1 VLVVAALV
9 VALVHLAAF
18 GWALFWRARF
28 AMDLDWLEGAQL
40 YEAYR
45 IAHGL
50 PVYGPPVQGFVPSP
64 YPPLYHLLVAAV
76 GRLFWFDYWNG
87 RVVSDASIAAA
98 LAMQAAVVGR
108 AAPSRGA
115 GRVFAVLVAAGTAA
129 TYRPLQASMDLA
141 RVDMMAFAIALAA
154 AYAARAGRMRPERA
168 LLVGA
173 LLSAAVFTKQ
183 TNVFYAGWVVLHAA
197 RRDVRAA
204 AIASCTGLAL
214 SCGALVVLQRDSG
227 GWFWTWMTA
236 MQRYPIVPERC
247 LVAGA
252 AVVAIAALVAL
263 AMRALARR
271 GWLSD
276 DSVYW
281 AGMLAASVP
290 AGVMPLLTPGGWL
303 NNLIGP
309 AMLLW
314 MVVLHLACDGLR
326 GLRSDPA
333 LSVRGTRWV
342 VGVLA
347 AFLLGALYDP
357 RANVPDAERTND
369 VAALHA
375 MLRGLDGDV
384 LAPMYPFVAVRDG
397 KATPQLSLIA
407 DLDLMRWAHLSVD
420 LPGALRGAH
429 AKWVIL
435 FGHAQE
441 QDLPAWLGPGYR
453 EHPIDL
459 RVQALQ
465 EETRRGMTLFE
476 RDEPN

>member
-1 VLVVAALV
+1 
-9 VALVHLAAF
+9 
-18 GWALFWRARF
+18 
-28 AMDLDWLEGAQL
+28 
-40 YEAYR
+40 
-45 IAHGL
+45 
-50 PVYGPPVQGFVPSP
+50 
-64 YPPLYHLLVAAV
+64 
-76 GRLFWFDYWNG
+76 
-87 RVVSDASIAAA
+87 
-98 LAMQAAVVGR
+98 
-108 AAPSRGA
+108 
-115 GRVFAVLVAAGTAA
+115 
-129 TYRPLQASMDLA
+129 
-141 RVDMMAFAIALAA
+141 
-154 AYAARAGRMRPERA
+154 
-168 LLVGA
+168 
-173 LLSAAVFTKQ
+173 
-183 TNVFYAGWVVLHAA
+183 
-197 RRDVRAA
+197 
-204 AIASCTGLAL
+204 
-214 SCGALVVLQRDSG
+214 
-227 GWFWTWMTA
+227 

-252 AVVAIAALVAL
+252 AVVALAALVAL
-263 AMRALARR
+263 AMHALGRR

-281 AGMLAASVP
+281 TGMLAASVP

-314 MVVLHLACDGLR
+314 IVVLHLACDGLR

-333 LSVRGTRWV
+333 LSLRGTHWV

-369 VAALHA
+369 VAALQA
-375 MLRGLDGDV
+375 M
-384 LAPMYPFVAVRDG
+384 
-397 KATPQLSLIA
+397 PQLSLIA

-441 QDLPAWLGPGYR
+441 QDLRAWLGPGYR

-465 EETRRGMTLFE
+465 EETRRGMTLLE
-476 RDEPN
+476 REP